1 LFNFRAQQQSNQ
13 RKTFLL
19 LGVMGSLT
27 AFVIYAFA
35 LYLGYASIGVIPIA
49 IGISVIGVWGSY
61 YSSDKIVLSMTGAKV
76 IDHNTAPQL
85 FNLVH
90 EITIAS
96 GLPMPKVAIVEDDA
110 PNAFATGRD
119 PDHAVIAFTTGILRV
134 MDREQLQGVAA
145 HELAHVANRDTLV
158 SAVAATTAG
167 AIALMSDF
175 LIRMSLFG
183 GGRRDSNGGENPFDI
198 WRELGNV
205 MTENVTVVR
214 DNAKLEQTI
223 GIIDELQNRY
233 AKVSVSDS
241 SGWTNQ
247 TLPFTRQL
255 GNMLTLGRIIAKGA
269 LHRDESRGA
278 HYKPEFPNR
287 DDDRFQKTTV
297 ATFDPSNPRDPEIG
311 YEAVDLS
318 QIKPRARV
326 YTSGS
331 TKPAGSKE

>member
-1 LFNFRAQQQSNQ
+1 LSNFRVQQQSNR

-35 LYLGYASIGVIPIA
+35 LYLGYTSVGIIPIA
-49 IGISVIGVWGSY
+49 IGISVIGVWGSFY
-61 YSSDKIVLSMTGAKV
+61 NSDKIVLSMTGAKV
-76 IDHNTAPQL
+76 IDHETAPQL

-119 PDHAVIAFTTGILRV
+119 PEHAVIAFTTGILRV

-175 LIRMSLFG
+175 LLRISLFG
-183 GGRRDSNGGENPFDI
+183 GGRRDSNGGANPFVLI
-198 WRELGNV
+198 AALVAAILAPIAAVLLKAAISRKRESLADATAVAFTRNPTGLRRALE
-205 MTENVTVVR
+205 TLAADSTVVHQKS
-214 DNAKLEQTI
+214 NAVAHLWIESPLDSKMTSKFFATHPAIEERIANLRALEQT
-223 GIIDELQNRY
+223 GP
-233 AKVSVSDS
+233 A
-241 SGWTNQ
+241 
-247 TLPFTRQL
+247 
-255 GNMLTLGRIIAKGA
+255 A
-269 LHRDESRGA
+269 ES
-278 HYKPEFPNR
+278 
-287 DDDRFQKTTV
+287 T
-297 ATFDPSNPRDPEIG
+297 
-311 YEAVDLS
+311 
-318 QIKPRARV
+318 
-326 YTSGS
+326 
-331 TKPAGSKE
+331 